1 MVDYQVLIV
10 EDDYSVRDLI
20 ETALDIQGYRCAIA
34 RNGTAALS
42 LLSVQGADV
51 VLLDLGLPDIDGVEI
66 IKNVRTWSSVPII
79 VISARTAG
87 DEKIAAL
94 DAGADDYLTKPF
106 SIDELLARL
115 RGTFR
120 RLEYLKSLK
129 NVSSSMLKN
138 GNLSID
144 LDARSV
150 EVDGRPVHLTP
161 TEYRLLVVL
170 ASNAGRVL
178 TYSTILKN
186 IWGSPLESDI
196 ASLRVTVTSLRR
208 KIEADRRSPVYVQT
222 NVGVGYGMPRVD

>member
-10 EDDYSVRDLI
+10 EDDHSVRDLI
-20 ETALDIQGYRCAIA
+20 ETALEIQGYHCTIA

-94 DAGADDYLTKPF
+94 DIGADDYLTKPF
-106 SIDELLARL
+106 SVDELLARL

-120 RLEYLKSLK
+120 RLDYLESVK
-129 NVSSSMLKN
+129 NIPSGILRN
-138 GNLSID
+138 GGLSID
-144 LDARSV
+144 LDAHSV
-150 EVDGRPVHLTP
+150 QVEGQPVHLTP
-161 TEYRLLVVL
+161 TEFRLLVTL
-170 ASNAGRVL
+170 TSNAGRVL
-178 TYSTILKN
+178 TYSMILKN
-186 IWGSPLESDI
+186 VWDSSLKSDI
-196 ASLRVTVTSLRR
+196 ASLRVAVTALRR
-208 KIEADRRSPVYVQT
+208 KIEVDPHAPVYIQT
-222 NVGVGYGMPRVD
+222 YIGVGYGMPRS